1 MIIYGTSSKD
11 LGTRKIQSAKCPNCE
26 SNEIYVN
33 AISKYADLF
42 WIPVFPY
49 SKKFFSVCQN
59 CEQVLEKKEMPQQL
73 KDKVD
78 MEKHHFKTPFYL
90 FSGLIIIALLIGYA
104 FYASSQHD
112 KEMADHVTHIEA
124 NDIMV
129 FKEASKEYSFAKV
142 VEVRNDTIFIK
153 QGQYSYEGG
162 YSAPTKSEFI
172 SKSETVTDFYAE
184 TTDYIL
190 QADINDLYEKEELVE
205 IYK

>member
-1 MIIYGTSSKD
+1 MIVYGTGSKD
-11 LGTRKIQSAKCPNCE
+11 LGTQKIQGAKCPNCE

-33 AISKYADLF
+33 AVSRYADVF
-42 WIPVFPY
+42 WIPIFPF

-90 FSGLIIIALLIGYA
+90 FSGLIIIALLIGYGI
-104 FYASSQHD
+104 YSSYQHD
-112 KEMADHVTHIEA
+112 QEMAENVTHIEA

-129 FKEASKEYSFAKV
+129 FKEGAEEYSFAKV
-142 VEVRNDTIFIK
+142 VEVKNDTIFI
-153 QGQYSYEGG
+153 QVGQYSYEGG
-162 YSAPTKSEFI
+162 YSAPSKSEFN
-172 SKSETVTDFYAE
+172 SKAATVSDFYSE
-184 TTDYIL
+184 SIDYIL
-190 QADINDLYEKEELVE
+190 QADIDDLYEKEELVE